1 MNKKYKI
8 IGFSIVAIVI
18 LAIAGYYYVMHGG
31 TRNVSNEETAFTIS
45 SKNISDEFATNVD
58 ASNKKYLDKAIAIT
72 GNVTAVNWK
81 EVILDNSIICNLKEV
96 DATIQKDQKV
106 TLKGRVV
113 GYDDLMG
120 EIKLDQCFK
129 AL

>member
-8 IGFSIVAIVI
+8 IGFSIVTIII

-31 TRNVSNEETAFTIS
+31 ARNVSNEETAFTIS

-72 GNVTAVNWK
+72 GIVTNVNGK

-106 TLKGRVV
+106 TLKGRLV

>member
-1 MNKKYKI
+1 
-8 IGFSIVAIVI
+8 
-18 LAIAGYYYVMHGG
+18 MHGG
-31 TRNVSNEETAFTIS
+31 ARNVSNEETAFTIS

-58 ASNKKYLDKAIAIT
+58 ASNKKYLDKAIAII
-72 GNVTAVNWK
+72 GIVTNANGK

-96 DATIQKDQKV
+96 DITIKKNQKV

-129 AL
+129 AF

>member
-1 MNKKYKI
+1 MNKKFKI
-8 IGFSIVAIVI
+8 IIFSIVAIIVVTF
-18 LAIAGYYYVMHGG
+18 AGYYYVMHGG
-31 TRNVSNEETAFTIS
+31 ARNLSNEETAFTIS
-45 SKNISDEFATNVD
+45 SKKITDQFAANVD
-58 ASNKKYLDKAIAIT
+58 ASNKKYLDKAIAINGIVT
-72 GNVTAVNWK
+72 NVNGK

-96 DATIQKDQKV
+96 DATIQKNQKV

-120 EIKLDQCFK
+120 EIKLDQCLK

>member
-1 MNKKYKI
+1 MNKKFKI
-8 IGFSIVAIVI
+8 IIFSIVAIVI
-18 LAIAGYYYVMHGG
+18 LAIVGYYYVMHGG
-31 TRNVSNEETAFTIS
+31 ERNLLNEETAFTIY
-45 SKNISDEFATNVD
+45 SKKISDEFASNVD
-58 ASNKKYLDKAIAIT
+58 ASNKKYLDKATAIT
-72 GNVTAVNWK
+72 GIVTNVNGK

-96 DATIQKDQKV
+96 DATIQKNQKV

>member
-1 MNKKYKI
+1 MNKMYKI

-18 LAIAGYYYVMHGG
+18 LAIAVYYYVMHGG
-31 TRNVSNEETAFTIS
+31 ARNVSNEETAFTIS
-45 SKNISDEFATNVD
+45 SKKITDQFATNVD

-72 GNVTAVNWK
+72 GIVTNANGK

-106 TLKGRVV
+106 TLKGRLV

>member
-1 MNKKYKI
+1 MNKKFKI
-8 IGFSIVAIVI
+8 IIFSIVAIIIVTF
-18 LAIAGYYYVMHGG
+18 AGYYYVMHGG
-31 TRNVSNEETAFTIS
+31 ARNLSNEETAYTIS
-45 SKNISDEFATNVD
+45 SKNITDQFAANVD
-58 ASNKKYLDKAIAIT
+58 ASNKKYLDKAIAINGIVT
-72 GNVTAVNWK
+72 NVNGK

-96 DATIQKDQKV
+96 DATIQKNQKV

-120 EIKLDQCFK
+120 EIKLDQCLK